1 MWIIPN
7 NLQLSS
13 GAPDTAGFIS
23 DLNEQSQ
30 ICASSLMVRS
40 KPSPSRTWSLKWKRD
55 SWTQLLSGRILKP
68 SHARTFV
75 TEWTSLWPVIP
86 ASHSPQQERDL
97 AQKTHATS
105 GLTSPDQ
112 YELFAPECVFSR
124 TSKATSHSDSEK
136 SLENWNQ
143 WVSRCRGEYSLRVKL
158 VRHTNASGSS
168 SWPTIRASEYK
179 GTGPFGSKSH
189 KHRFKKFYLDAVA
202 QERLGKTGRLN
213 PSYCEWLM
221 GVQIGWTACE
231 SSATESCQQ
240 QQREPLEF

>member
-55 SWTQLLSGRILKP
+55 SWTQLLSGRILKH
-68 SHARTFV
+68 SHAGTFV
-75 TEWTSLWPVIP
+75 TEWTSLWPVTP
-86 ASHSPQQERDL
+86 ASHSAQQERDL
-97 AQKTHATS
+97 AQKTPATS
-105 GLTSPDQ
+105 GHTSPDQ
-112 YELFAPECVFSR
+112 YELFAPECVFLK
-124 TSKATSHSDSEK
+124 TSKDTYPSDSEK
-136 SLENWNQ
+136 SLENWNKL
-143 WVSRCRGEYSLRVKL
+143 VTRRRLEYSLRVKL

-221 GVQIGWTACE
+221 GVQIGWTACD
-231 SSATESCQQ
+231 SSATESFLQQ
-240 QQREPLEF
+240 QNEPLEF